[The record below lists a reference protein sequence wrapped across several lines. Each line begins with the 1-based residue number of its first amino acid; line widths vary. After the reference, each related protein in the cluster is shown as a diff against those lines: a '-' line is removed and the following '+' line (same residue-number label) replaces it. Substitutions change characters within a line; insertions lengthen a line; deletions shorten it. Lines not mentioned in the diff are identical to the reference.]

1 MSAFP
6 TTQSPS
12 IGPPGPAHDDAW
24 VAVSTAPA
32 KSGAR
37 RLAWIAILSVLLPL
51 LAVAGALVALYVTT
65 ELPDIPPL
73 SETTMLLD
81 RDGNEVAKL
90 HAGVD
95 RVLISFEE
103 MPMPLRRAVVAVE
116 DADFYRH
123 DGLDM
128 LAIARATWANV
139 TSGSM
144 SQGGSTITQQY
155 VKNVLTGSE
164 RSIPR
169 KVHEAILAVKLERTS
184 SKTEILEGYLNT
196 VYFGHGA
203 YGVQAA
209 ARTYF
214 DRDAADLTLLQSATL
229 AGLIAAPS
237 ARDPFEHPEAALR
250 YRDAALGRMVEVG
263 SLGAER
269 AFRLRA
275 RPLGLT
281 EEPQV
286 RSAAPHFMEHVRL
299 NLKATYGLDALY
311 RGGLRVRTTLDM
323 EWQRAA
329 EGAIRAYLPART
341 DPEAAL
347 VAVDP
352 RTGAIRAMVGGRSFD
367 RSEFNLATQARRQA
381 GSAFKPFVLLAALEH
396 GISPLEMRSGPS
408 SMTIPDPFC
417 ETDGKPWTVSNAGDQ
432 SAGTMSIENAMAG
445 SVNTIYAQVTVEV
458 SPEAVA
464 DVAHRM
470 GIRSPLAEV
479 CSIGLGTSGVTP
491 LEMTSAFSTLAT
503 SGVYVEPTAIERV
516 SAGDGVILQGPLRG
530 VATVG
535 STAVSSQDA
544 VATTRVLQGVI
555 DHGTGTAASLAG
567 RPAAGKTG
575 TAKDATD
582 AWFCGYVPQLA
593 TCVWVGY
600 PNGSRPMRDVA
611 GFSEVYG
618 GTIPALIWHD
628 FMTEATEGMPVVGFP
643 PASYEIYADPP
654 PTSAPSP
661 APAGSPAA
669 ASHPPSP
676 EPSVSPESSPSAEPP
691 PEPSPSPTPSAS
703 AESSAEQQGTAVD
716 PQGTAAEPQGTPAPT
731 FVRSRG
737 P

>member
-6 TTQSPS
+6 ETTTRSPA

-24 VAVSTAPA
+24 VAVPPAPA
-32 KSGAR
+32 MGRGR
-37 RLAWIAILSVLLPL
+37 RAAWIALLSVLLPL

-90 HAGVD
+90 HAGID
-95 RVLISFEE
+95 RVLIPFAE

-116 DADFYRH
+116 DADFFGH

-128 LAIARATWANV
+128 LAIGRATWANV

-184 SKTEILEGYLNT
+184 SKAEILEGYLNT

-214 DRDAADLTLLQSATL
+214 DRDAKDLTLLQSATL

-237 ARDPFEHPEAALR
+237 ARDPFEHPGAALR

-269 AFRLRA
+269 ALRLQA

-281 EEPQV
+281 EEAQV
-286 RSAAPHFMEHVRL
+286 RSAAPHFMEHVRR

-323 EWQRAA
+323 AWQRSA
-329 EGAIRAYLPART
+329 ERAIRAYLPART

-381 GSAFKPFVLLAALEH
+381 GSAFKPFVLLAALEQ
-396 GISPLEMRSGPS
+396 GISPLEVRSGPS
-408 SMTIPDPFC
+408 SMTISDPFC

-432 SAGTMSIENAMAG
+432 SAGTMSIEDAMAG

-491 LEMTSAFSTLAT
+491 LEMTSAFSALAAR
-503 SGVYVEPTAIERV
+503 GAYVEPTAVERV
-516 SAGDGVILQGPLRG
+516 SASDGVILQGPLRG
-530 VATVG
+530 VASVG
-535 STAVSSQDA
+535 STAVSAQDA
-544 VATTRVLQGVI
+544 DATTRVLQGVI
-555 DHGTGTAASLAG
+555 DHGTGTAA
-567 RPAAGKTG
+567 KTG

-582 AWFCGYVPQLA
+582 AWFCGFVPQLA

-600 PNGSRPMRDVA
+600 PDGTRPMRDVA

-643 PASYEIYADPP
+643 RASYEIYADPP
-654 PTSAPSP
+654 PSPSSP
-661 APAGSPAA
+661 APAPTRSP
-669 ASHPPSP
+669 SPPSP
-676 EPSVSPESSPSAEPP
+676 SSEPSVSPEPSPAAEPP
-691 PEPSPSPTPSAS
+691 PEPSPSPSPVPTPSAS
-703 AESSAEQQGTAVD
+703 AESSAEPQGTAEE
-716 PQGTAAEPQGTPAPT
+716 PQGTAAPT
-731 FVRSRG
+731 LVRSRG

>member
-1 MSAFP
+1 MS
-6 TTQSPS
+6 
-12 IGPPGPAHDDAW
+12 PA
-24 VAVSTAPA
+24 TAT
-32 KSGAR
+32 SRSR
-37 RLAWIAILSVLLPL
+37 RLAWIAILSLLLPL
-51 LAVAGALVALYVTT
+51 LAAAGALVALYATT

-95 RVLISFEE
+95 RVLIPFAE
-103 MPMPLRRAVVAVE
+103 MPMPLRRAVIAVE

-123 DGLDM
+123 DGLDTQ
-128 LAIARATWANV
+128 AIARATWANV

-184 SKTEILEGYLNT
+184 SKAEILDGYLNT

-203 YGVQAA
+203 YGVEAA

-214 DRDAADLTLLQSATL
+214 DRHAKDLTLLQSATL

-263 SLGAER
+263 ALGAER
-269 AFRLRA
+269 ALRLQA

-281 EEPQV
+281 EESQV

-299 NLKATYGLDALY
+299 NLRATHGLDALY

-329 EGAIRAYLPART
+329 ERAIRAHLPART

-381 GSAFKPFVLLAALEH
+381 GSAFKPFVLLAALEQ
-396 GISPLEMRSGPS
+396 GISPLEVRSGPS
-408 SMTIPDPFC
+408 SLTIPDPFC

-491 LEMTSAFSTLAT
+491 LEMTSAFSTFAAR
-503 SGVYVEPTAIERV
+503 GIYVEPTAVERV

-530 VATVG
+530 VASVG
-535 STAVSSQDA
+535 STAVSAQDA

-555 DHGTGTAASLAG
+555 EHGTGTAARLAG
-567 RPAAGKTG
+567 RSAAGKTG
-575 TAKDATD
+575 TAEHATD

-600 PNGSRPMRDVA
+600 PNGTRPMRDVA

-628 FMTEATEGMPVVGFP
+628 FMIEATEGMPVVGFP
-643 PASYEIYADPP
+643 AASYEIYADPP
-654 PTSAPSP
+654 PPPSSPSP
-661 APAGSPAA
+661 APTRSPG
-669 ASHPPSP
+669 PSP
-676 EPSVSPESSPSAEPP
+676 SSEPSVSPEPSPSAEPP

-703 AESSAEQQGTAVD
+703 AESSAEPQGTAED
-716 PQGTAAEPQGTPAPT
+716 PQGTAEEPQGTAAPT
-731 FVRSRG
+731 LVRSRG

>member
-1 MSAFP
+1 MAA
-6 TTQSPS
+6 
-12 IGPPGPAHDDAW
+12 PP
-24 VAVSTAPA
+24 APA
-32 KSGAR
+32 MGRGR
-37 RLAWIAILSVLLPL
+37 RLAWIALLWLFLSL

-73 SETTMLLD
+73 SETTTLLD

-95 RVLISFEE
+95 RVLVPLAE

-116 DADFYRH
+116 DDDFYRH
-123 DGLDM
+123 GGLDM

-164 RSIPR
+164 RSIAR
-169 KVHEAILAVKLERTS
+169 KVHEAILAMKLERTS
-184 SKTEILEGYLNT
+184 SKAEILEGYLNT

-214 DRDAADLTLLQSATL
+214 DRDAKDLTLLQSATL

-237 ARDPFEHPEAALR
+237 VRDPFEHPEAALR
-250 YRDAALGRMVEVG
+250 HRDAALDRMVEVG
-263 SLGAER
+263 SLAAGR
-269 AFRLRA
+269 VPRLQA

-281 EEPQV
+281 EEAQV
-286 RSAAPHFMEHVRL
+286 RSAAPHFMEHVRR

-323 EWQRAA
+323 DWQHSAERAV
-329 EGAIRAYLPART
+329 RAYLPART

-381 GSAFKPFVLLAALEH
+381 GSAFKPFVLLAALEQ
-396 GISPLEMRSGPS
+396 GISPLELRSGPS

-432 SAGTMSIENAMAG
+432 SAGTTSIENAMAG
-445 SVNTIYAQVTVEV
+445 SVNTIYAQVTVDV

-491 LEMTSAFSTLAT
+491 LDMTSAFSTLAAR
-503 SGVYVEPTAIERV
+503 GVYVEPTAVEQV
-516 SAGDGVILQGPLRG
+516 SASDGVILQGPLRG
-530 VATVG
+530 VSSVG
-535 STAVSSQDA
+535 STAVSAQDA
-544 VATTRVLQGVI
+544 DATTRALQGVI
-555 DHGTGTAASLAG
+555 DEGTGTAARLA
-567 RPAAGKTG
+567 
-575 TAKDATD
+575 
-582 AWFCGYVPQLA
+582 
-593 TCVWVGY
+593 
-600 PNGSRPMRDVA
+600 
-611 GFSEVYG
+611 
-618 GTIPALIWHD
+618 
-628 FMTEATEGMPVVGFP
+628 
-643 PASYEIYADPP
+643 
-654 PTSAPSP
+654 
-661 APAGSPAA
+661 
-669 ASHPPSP
+669 
-676 EPSVSPESSPSAEPP
+676 
-691 PEPSPSPTPSAS
+691 
-703 AESSAEQQGTAVD
+703 
-716 PQGTAAEPQGTPAPT
+716 
-731 FVRSRG
+731 
-737 P
+737 